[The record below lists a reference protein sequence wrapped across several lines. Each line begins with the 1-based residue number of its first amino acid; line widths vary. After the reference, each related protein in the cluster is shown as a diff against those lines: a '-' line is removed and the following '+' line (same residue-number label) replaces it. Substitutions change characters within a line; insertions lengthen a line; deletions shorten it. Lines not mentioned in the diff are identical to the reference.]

1 MTATPEVG
9 KPVKRGAG
17 WWVPSGEAG
26 HFVEIRT
33 YKIRCTCLSFVHRR
47 TRLYRGEGKPIQ
59 AVHAALKEVM
69 MG

>member
-26 HFVEIRT
+26 HFVEMRT
-33 YKIRCTCLSFVHRR
+33 YKILCTCLSFVHRR

>member
-26 HFVEIRT
+26 HFVEMRT
-33 YKIRCTCLSFVHRR
+33 YKIRCTCLSFVHWR

>member
-26 HFVEIRT
+26 HFVEMRT